1 MRSEVPTDAPPE
13 GGDVPPV
20 GAAKGAGSV
29 ADTAYS
35 IAVVRAEESARP
47 EAERLFED
55 PFAALF
61 RPTTSAAEEAT
72 RRQVQLL
79 GFRERARLRTRFIDD
94 AVRDALVSGY
104 TQIVLLGAGFDA
116 RGLRMPEIA
125 RRGATVFEIDTPA
138 QLARKRDVLGAAGIE
153 IPASVAYVPF
163 DFDAGDL
170 EKDLTAALENKG
182 FRSGTGALFVW
193 EGVIGYIPGAMVDQS
208 LRFMAGAGG
217 PGARVVFTFSDI
229 SLDPY
234 PARVRALRAGFTS
247 FEEHTFDVLWRRHLP
262 GEPPPA
268 VLVSS
273 IGVAAV

>member
-1 MRSEVPTDAPPE
+1 MRSGVPTDAHPE
-13 GGDVPPV
+13 GGDVPRV
-20 GAAKGAGSV
+20 GAARGVGSIE
-29 ADTAYS
+29 DTAYS

-61 RPTTSAAEEAT
+61 RPTTTAEEAT

-94 AVRDALVSGY
+94 AVRDALVSGF

-153 IPASVAYVPF
+153 IPASIAYVPF
-163 DFDAGDL
+163 DFDEGGL

-208 LRFMAGAGG
+208 LRFMASAGG
-217 PGARVVFTFSDI
+217 PGTRVVFTYSDI

-247 FEEHTFDVLWRRHLP
+247 FEEYTFDVLWRRHLP
-262 GEPPPA
+262 GDPPPA

-273 IGVAAV
+273 IGVAAA